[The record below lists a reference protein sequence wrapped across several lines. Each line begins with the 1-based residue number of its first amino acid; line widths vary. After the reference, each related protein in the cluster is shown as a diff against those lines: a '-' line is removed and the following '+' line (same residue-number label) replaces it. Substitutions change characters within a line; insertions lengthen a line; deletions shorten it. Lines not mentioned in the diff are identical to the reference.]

1 MEVIFEIEY
10 RTEWGQRLV
19 CAAANG
25 ALRWSTGA
33 TAYGDAARRSQ
44 PVTSN
49 TVTKWRPTGGRSAA
63 NGGPTVR

>member
-10 RTEWGQRLV
+10 
-19 CAAANG
+19 
-25 ALRWSTGA
+25 
-33 TAYGDAARRSQ
+33 RSQ

>member
-19 CAAANG
+19 WCSGERRIAME
-25 ALRWSTGA
+25 
-33 TAYGDAARRSQ
+33 YGDAARRSQ